1 MAPATRST
9 PGTVTRPSSG
19 APPTAGRLP
28 SRPTGRRERQREV
41 RRGLL
46 ATLGLLAVLIGVP
59 AALVISVGNPI
70 TSAPSR
76 EWLTAQVSATTIIAV
91 LGCALW
97 IAWAHF
103 AVCVL
108 TEFRAARR
116 GAGAPGDVP
125 LGGGSQVLA
134 RRLVAAALLLAGAA
148 AMVPAGAAA
157 PATSAPMSS
166 SSITQS
172 ADAAPTA
179 AVITPV
185 AEVATAE
192 VVAGPLKTYVVQ
204 PPDGRRYD
212 SLWDIAERTLG
223 DPLRYKEVF
232 ELNRDRVQDDGR
244 KLLDANLIH
253 PGWVLQMPTDATGE
267 GVSTPALAPPVR
279 QAPVEAPVAPAPP
292 GTPMASTTATE
303 VAAPAGVV
311 TPGLSTERMLLGG
324 GLLAAG
330 LLVALSA
337 RRGPYGR
344 PEAAGVEEQLRLA
357 ATPVRADLLDRA
369 LRQLAS
375 ACADSGSPLPEIAVA
390 YCDDT
395 HLTLSLIG
403 SAGAPPAPWTT
414 VSDGRGWVVAAADL
428 GAEVVDMPA
437 PYPALA
443 GVAVS
448 PDGTD
453 VLVDLE
459 AAPGLVALEGD
470 VQMAR
475 EIATSLAFELST
487 NLWSDGVQVTV
498 VGFGDDLAAAA
509 PASVTVVDRLDEVLD
524 DLERESRHAA
534 EALKALGVQGVLSG
548 RLVRGAARRRPRV
561 VVLSGAPSG
570 PEAARLQAL
579 VADVRTPLAVLC
591 VGTTTAARWRFAV
604 DGEGVLDLG
613 VLGVRAKARR
623 LPREAYLPLLD
634 LLRGSDD
641 DRAQTATSIASLSPR
656 AALEEVTG
664 AGRGSASGGPASAL
678 PVVAPTGVPGVQV
691 RLLGAVDVVAAGPVE
706 LSARPL
712 LTDVVVAAALHRE
725 GLHEAV
731 LRSEVWPRGVSDDVL
746 AATVAQVQVWLGTGP
761 DGRPRFGKDGQGRYV
776 LASDVHSDWD
786 VLQAAAAAA
795 TGPTEQAVLEH
806 GLAGIRGEAFTG
818 LTVGRGGS
826 LVFHRHARDA
836 RVVGTAV
843 ARRAAGLAA
852 GKGDRE
858 AAARDLHAGL
868 ALVPTAEALWR
879 DLLRLVAGDPV
890 ASAEVAQL
898 ALEALAARGV
908 RAEPETDALI
918 QSLAPGLA
926 VNTA

>member
-185 AEVATAE
+185 AEVAVAE

-253 PGWVLQMPTDATGE
+253 PGWVLQMPADATGE

-303 VAAPAGVV
+303 VAAPAGDVGRRRG
-311 TPGLSTERMLLGG
+311 PGDRT
-324 GLLAAG
+324 GLLA
-330 LLVALSA
+330 
-337 RRGPYGR
+337 
-344 PEAAGVEEQLRLA
+344 
-357 ATPVRADLLDRA
+357 
-369 LRQLAS
+369 
-375 ACADSGSPLPEIAVA
+375 
-390 YCDDT
+390 
-395 HLTLSLIG
+395 
-403 SAGAPPAPWTT
+403 
-414 VSDGRGWVVAAADL
+414 
-428 GAEVVDMPA
+428 
-437 PYPALA
+437 
-443 GVAVS
+443 
-448 PDGTD
+448 
-453 VLVDLE
+453 
-459 AAPGLVALEGD
+459 
-470 VQMAR
+470 
-475 EIATSLAFELST
+475 
-487 NLWSDGVQVTV
+487 
-498 VGFGDDLAAAA
+498 
-509 PASVTVVDRLDEVLD
+509 
-524 DLERESRHAA
+524 
-534 EALKALGVQGVLSG
+534 
-548 RLVRGAARRRPRV
+548 
-561 VVLSGAPSG
+561 
-570 PEAARLQAL
+570 
-579 VADVRTPLAVLC
+579 
-591 VGTTTAARWRFAV
+591 
-604 DGEGVLDLG
+604 
-613 VLGVRAKARR
+613 
-623 LPREAYLPLLD
+623 
-634 LLRGSDD
+634 
-641 DRAQTATSIASLSPR
+641 
-656 AALEEVTG
+656 
-664 AGRGSASGGPASAL
+664 
-678 PVVAPTGVPGVQV
+678 
-691 RLLGAVDVVAAGPVE
+691 
-706 LSARPL
+706 
-712 LTDVVVAAALHRE
+712 
-725 GLHEAV
+725 
-731 LRSEVWPRGVSDDVL
+731 
-746 AATVAQVQVWLGTGP
+746 
-761 DGRPRFGKDGQGRYV
+761 
-776 LASDVHSDWD
+776 
-786 VLQAAAAAA
+786 
-795 TGPTEQAVLEH
+795 
-806 GLAGIRGEAFTG
+806 
-818 LTVGRGGS
+818 
-826 LVFHRHARDA
+826 
-836 RVVGTAV
+836 
-843 ARRAAGLAA
+843 RRA
-852 GKGDRE
+852 
-858 AAARDLHAGL
+858 
-868 ALVPTAEALWR
+868 P
-879 DLLRLVAGDPV
+879 
-890 ASAEVAQL
+890 
-898 ALEALAARGV
+898 
-908 RAEPETDALI
+908 
-918 QSLAPGLA
+918 
-926 VNTA
+926 